1 METLYKE
8 LHISRQAIWKHQKA
22 TNAKKESESAIIQ
35 DVKCW
40 RKKHPSM
47 GSRQLFHSMKNDGC
61 DLKIGI
67 NKFENLLKK
76 NNLTIGKV
84 RSKKPKTSDGKGKED
99 YPNLTNG
106 LILNDINQLL
116 VADIT
121 YYWVDDAWHY
131 LFTLKDVY
139 SQRILDLVP
148 SKNMTSENALKCI
161 RTANKIRGKGALVNC
176 IHHTDNG
183 SQYNAN
189 NYKKILTEEL
199 GMKISRAETC
209 EQNGSSEQF
218 NHIVKNMY
226 FEGWGIE
233 TYKQLVPACKDF
245 LHLNN
250 NERAIKQLGNLSP
263 IVFEK
268 SLKSI
273 PLELR
278 IKKTLH
284 DFETK

>member
-8 LHISRQAIWKHQKA
+8 LHISRQAIWKHQKV

-35 DVKCW
+35 DVKNW

-47 GSRQLFHSMKNDGC
+47 GSRQLFHSMKNYGC

-121 YYWVDDAWHY
+121 YYWVDEAWHY

-148 SKNMTSENALKCI
+148 SKNMTSENAIKCI
-161 RTANKIRGKGALVNC
+161 RTANKLRGKGALVNC

-189 NYKKILTEEL
+189 NYKSILVEEL
-199 GMKISRAETC
+199 GMRISRAE
-209 EQNGSSEQF
+209 N
-218 NHIVKNMY
+218 K
-226 FEGWGIE
+226 
-233 TYKQLVPACKDF
+233 
-245 LHLNN
+245 
-250 NERAIKQLGNLSP
+250 
-263 IVFEK
+263 
-268 SLKSI
+268 
-273 PLELR
+273 
-278 IKKTLH
+278 
-284 DFETK
+284 